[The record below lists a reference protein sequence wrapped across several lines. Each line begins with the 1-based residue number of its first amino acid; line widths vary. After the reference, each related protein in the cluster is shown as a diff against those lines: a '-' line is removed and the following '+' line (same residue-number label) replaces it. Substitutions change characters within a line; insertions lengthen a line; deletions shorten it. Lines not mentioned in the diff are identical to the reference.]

1 MCSNFF
7 QEIQRDTTSR
17 QAPVS
22 QPQADIVDLANF
34 QGERAVHVAA
44 MGGHVAFLQ
53 FLSWNNADM
62 NAQVPI
68 L

>member
-1 MCSNFF
+1 
-7 QEIQRDTTSR
+7 
-17 QAPVS
+17 
-22 QPQADIVDLANF
+22 
-34 QGERAVHVAA
+34 VAA

-68 L
+68 LWKYPFLQI